1 MKRRYPNHPIV
12 GVGAVILDRH
22 EQRVLV
28 VRRGTEPL
36 LGEWTLPG
44 GMLELGETLHDGVKR
59 EVLEETGL
67 TVEPDGI
74 AGVFDRIVRDDAG
87 LPEYHYV
94 LVDYVCR
101 VSNGSGEARPGSDVD
116 ELRWVAEGELDSLP
130 VVAFTAEL
138 IRGVLKS
145 RRGE

>member
-1 MKRRYPNHPIV
+1 MNRHYPSHPIV

-28 VRRGTEPL
+28 VRRGQEPL

-44 GMLELGETLHDGVKR
+44 GMLELGETLHEGVKR

-74 AGVFDRIVRDDAG
+74 AGVFDRIVRDAVG
-87 LPEYHYV
+87 RPEYHYV

-101 VSNGSGEARPGSDVD
+101 ISRGSGEPRAGSDVD
-116 ELRWVAEGELDSLP
+116 ELRWVGEGELDSLP
-130 VVAFTAEL
+130 VVAFTAEV